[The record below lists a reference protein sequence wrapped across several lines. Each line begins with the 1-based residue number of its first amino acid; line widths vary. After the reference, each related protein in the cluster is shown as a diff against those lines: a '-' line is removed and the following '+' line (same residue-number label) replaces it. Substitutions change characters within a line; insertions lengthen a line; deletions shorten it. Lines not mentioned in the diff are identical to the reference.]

1 MTSRNAE
8 QANRHRSIQVL
19 LAISSVIF
27 VALIA
32 YGYYH
37 LLISFGWFIAF
48 IGGGLMAGLAWYLAK
63 VAGTS
68 EGGIAKNFILVI
80 PLFVISAAGIY
91 NSMMVFLEGEQVL
104 ADTASGAQADF
115 ARLEAAAQRQ
125 LSAKGITERV
135 NQINSNREALISEI
149 NNPLNCGQ
157 GPEARRLIGELQRQL
172 PGFQPLSGARN
183 CEQNAAVIKDYN
195 ERIDALIARA
205 PWNDSELNA
214 VATGAA
220 AARGK
225 LGELRQDISR
235 DYSANDIS
243 QIGSIFE
250 GYEGQYQDL
259 LVRLSRQASV
269 EDLPDRL
276 DITAAQSLGNVY
288 RLPALFINRLDEAS
302 TWVYLLIAL
311 GIDLFIAYLFQL
323 AARTRVR
330 KAAIASP
337 IAGAW

>member
-8 QANRHRSIQVL
+8 QANRHRSIQIL

-27 VALIA
+27 IALIA

-37 LLISFGWFIAF
+37 LLISFGWLIAF
-48 IGGGLMAGLAWYLAK
+48 VGGGLMAGLAWYLAK

-68 EGGIAKNFILVI
+68 EGGVAKNLILVI

-104 ADTASGAQADF
+104 ADTASGAQANF
-115 ARLEAAAQRQ
+115 SQVETVARRQ
-125 LSAKGITERV
+125 LVVEGATERA
-135 NQINSNREALISEI
+135 NQINSNRDALISEI

-157 GPEARRLIGELQRQL
+157 GPEARRLIEELQRQL
-172 PGFQPLSGARN
+172 PEFQPLSGARN
-183 CEQNAAVIKDYN
+183 CDQNAAVIKDYN
-195 ERIDALIARA
+195 DRIDTLITRA
-205 PWNDSELNA
+205 SWNNSELNA
-214 VATGAA
+214 VVTGAA
-220 AARGK
+220 NARGK
-225 LGELRQDISR
+225 LGELQQDISR
-235 DYSANDIS
+235 NYSANDIS
-243 QIGSIFE
+243 QIRSIFE
-250 GYEGQYQDL
+250 GFQTQYQDL
-259 LVRLSRQASV
+259 LVRLGRQTDI
-269 EDLPDRL
+269 EGLPERL

-288 RLPALFINRLDEAS
+288 RLPALFVKRLDEAS

-311 GIDLFIAYLFQL
+311 GIDLFLAYLFQL

-330 KAAIASP
+330 KAAIAGP